1 MFPKLS
7 ATLVVSCLLASS
19 PVFAASLED
28 FRCTISTDG
37 GHDRQEIVPDFDHGE
52 IVTDVTAHD
61 YKGRTVTSIWEE
73 KRHNPRIAGKSRDAF
88 IEVMNGLKLP
98 MPKLLDQAV
107 PANRACGRR

>member
-1 MFPKLS
+1 MFSKLN
-7 ATLVVSCLLASS
+7 ATFIVSCLLASS

-61 YKGRTVTSIWEE
+61 YKGRVVTAVINLGDDFDSQTSSVIT
-73 KRHNPRIAGKSRDAF
+73 IGDATARVYNL
-88 IEVMNGLKLP
+88 ETTTLP
-98 MPKLLDQAV
+98 S
-107 PANRACGRR
+107 